1 MLNVTMEPVQEA
13 VENPAQ
19 NLEDILSELS
29 HDLRAPLAAVNLN
42 IETALRRMPA
52 EGMTSAAVEP
62 PLLRAREIVKQ
73 TVLLME
79 ELLSEARDRN
89 GSHGSLGGVGI
100 RTTDLRDLIHECVA
114 MHSAT
119 LHAARCPVTVRCDG
133 AIPGI
138 WPRGAIFQI
147 LSNLLVNATKYAS
160 GQPVQIHATRV
171 GKTAILGVS
180 DCGPG
185 FSPEERAHV
194 FDRFRR
200 EPRDGGGDGFG
211 LGLWIVRRAVERL
224 GGALRLI
231 TAPGEGALFLME
243 LPVVPGP

>member
-1 MLNVTMEPVQEA
+1 MEPVQEA
-13 VENPAQ
+13 VETPAQ
-19 NLEDILSELS
+19 SLEDVLSELS

-52 EGMTSAAVEP
+52 ESKTIAAIEP
-62 PLLRAREIVKQ
+62 PLQRAREIVKQ

-79 ELLSEARDRN
+79 ELLAEARDRN
-89 GSHGSLGGVGI
+89 LTHHASLSGGSRV
-100 RTTDLRDLIHECVA
+100 TDLRDLIHECVA
-114 MHSAT
+114 MHGAT
-119 LHAARCPVTVRCDG
+119 LHAARCAVTVRCDG
-133 AIPGI
+133 AIPGL
-138 WPRGAIFQI
+138 WPRGAMFQI
-147 LSNLLVNATKYAS
+147 LSNLLVNATKYAA

-171 GKTAILGVS
+171 GKTVILGVS

-185 FSPEERAHV
+185 FSAEERAHV

-224 GGALRLI
+224 GGALRLV
-231 TAPGEGALFLME
+231 TAPGEGALFLIE
-243 LPVVPGP
+243 LPVVTG